1 MLNRGGHGKMPHSWG
16 LICLLAACQ
25 PNTAEVPT
33 QDLSL
38 IDEVTSVTLP
48 VPVGISGTEFVWEW
62 TPHDGRFKKVQLV
75 TAKRSKSSP
84 GAQYSWTKTS
94 EHNIYYTNFDDGR
107 NGTLIIKS
115 KFENA
120 GHYTFKQIQPN
131 STVLAM
137 FEVFAFKSVP
147 FRWDSVP
154 PGVDVTRVCTISRL
168 PESSRLQWKL
178 NGSLSAATKCH
189 YNNTAV
195 IIIQNVDEH
204 STGNY
209 SCDLLK
215 KETYLYGFYNRLTL
229 KTSTFYSRYTL
240 YRDGANRSEVQLIC
254 RSSNRNEMAQWT
266 WHSEASSQSIH
277 IASANRNGPVGIS
290 DKVVGQRIRSP
301 VTVYDG
307 YYFPLHISPVVFQD
321 AGIYTCYT
329 DNYVSVSITL
339 ITVQVSV
346 EPPGVLAI
354 GDEATL
360 TCTVSGFRERIRLV
374 WLRDDDGTVVT
385 VKEET
390 LSASASNRSLALF
403 IPRVGTEQ
411 LKWACVVFQES
422 LPSAYFPIEI
432 NAKEEFTDPGFVIGV
447 SIGCVA
453 VLFVLCFIAALVFYC
468 NRKRAAVQ
476 TQEPVKEK
484 PDDSAAVYSNITELQ
499 AMTGNTEVKET
510 QRPDP
515 REDEDKSE
523 LHYVTFTFEE
533 GMADLNSGEMDCS
546 FPAASNVAA
555 SNEVV
560 YSSIKTARH

>member
-1 MLNRGGHGKMPHSWG
+1 MSPAC
-16 LICLLAACQ
+16 IIIFLLELYFPASAY
-25 PNTAEVPT
+25 VPT

-75 TAKRSKSSP
+75 TAKRSKSSS

-94 EHNIYYTNFDDGR
+94 EHNIYYTNFDDGG

-154 PGVDVTRVCTISRL
+154 PGVDVTRACTISRL

-178 NGSLSAATKCH
+178 NGSLSSATKCH

-215 KETYLYGFYNRLTL
+215 KETYLRGFYNRLTL
-229 KTSTFYSRYTL
+229 KTSTFDSRYTL

-266 WHSEASSQSIH
+266 WHSESSSQSIR

-290 DKVVGQRIRSP
+290 VKGVGQRIRSP
-301 VTVYDG
+301 VTVYNG
-307 YYFPLHISPVVFQD
+307 HYFPLHISPVVFQD

-329 DNYVSVSITL
+329 DNYVFMSITL

-403 IPRVGTEQ
+403 ISRVDTEQ

-432 NAKEEFTDPGFVIGV
+432 NAEEMQTAFGDPVLVIV
-447 SIGCVA
+447 ACVCL
-453 VLFVLCFIAALVFYC
+453 VCLKIFIIALVICLLMKYLPGP
-468 NRKRAAVQ
+468 VQ
-476 TQEPVKEK
+476 INPRVDTGVT
-484 PDDSAAVYSNITELQ
+484 SA
-499 AMTGNTEVKET
+499 
-510 QRPDP
+510 P
-515 REDEDKSE
+515 
-523 LHYVTFTFEE
+523 EE
-533 GMADLNSGEMDCS
+533 ECKGEHSRSGS
-546 FPAASNVAA
+546 G
-555 SNEVV
+555 
-560 YSSIKTARH
+560 

>member
-1 MLNRGGHGKMPHSWG
+1 MSPAW
-16 LICLLAACQ
+16 IIVFLLELYFPASAY
-25 PNTAEVPT
+25 VPT

-38 IDEVTSVTLP
+38 IDELTSVTLP

-94 EHNIYYTNFDDGR
+94 EHNIYYTNFDDGG
-107 NGTLIIKS
+107 NGILIIKS

-131 STVLAM
+131 SNVLAM

-178 NGSLSAATKCH
+178 NRSLSAATKCH

-215 KETYLYGFYNRLTL
+215 KETYLRGFYNRLTL
-229 KTSTFYSRYTL
+229 KTF
-240 YRDGANRSEVQLIC
+240 
-254 RSSNRNEMAQWT
+254 
-266 WHSEASSQSIH
+266 
-277 IASANRNGPVGIS
+277 
-290 DKVVGQRIRSP
+290 
-301 VTVYDG
+301 
-307 YYFPLHISPVVFQD
+307 
-321 AGIYTCYT
+321 
-329 DNYVSVSITL
+329 
-339 ITVQVSV
+339 SV

-360 TCTVSGFRERIRLV
+360 TCTVSGVHERIRLV

-403 IPRVGTEQ
+403 ISRIGTEQ

-432 NAKEEFTDPGFVIGV
+432 NAEEMQTAFGDPVLVIVSCVCLVCLKIFIIDLVICLLMKYLPGPVQINPCVDTGV
-447 SIGCVA
+447 
-453 VLFVLCFIAALVFYC
+453 
-468 NRKRAAVQ
+468 
-476 TQEPVKEK
+476 T
-484 PDDSAAVYSNITELQ
+484 SA
-499 AMTGNTEVKET
+499 
-510 QRPDP
+510 P
-515 REDEDKSE
+515 
-523 LHYVTFTFEE
+523 EE
-533 GMADLNSGEMDCS
+533 ECKGEHSRSGS
-546 FPAASNVAA
+546 G
-555 SNEVV
+555 
-560 YSSIKTARH
+560 

>member
-229 KTSTFYSRYTL
+229 KTF
-240 YRDGANRSEVQLIC
+240 
-254 RSSNRNEMAQWT
+254 
-266 WHSEASSQSIH
+266 
-277 IASANRNGPVGIS
+277 
-290 DKVVGQRIRSP
+290 
-301 VTVYDG
+301 
-307 YYFPLHISPVVFQD
+307 
-321 AGIYTCYT
+321 
-329 DNYVSVSITL
+329 
-339 ITVQVSV
+339 SV

-546 FPAASNVAA
+546 FPAASNQVAA

>member
-1 MLNRGGHGKMPHSWG
+1 MSPAWIIIFLLELYFPASAYGKT
-16 LICLLAACQ
+16 IA
-25 PNTAEVPT
+25 T

-38 IDEVTSVTLP
+38 IDEVTPVTLP

-75 TAKRSKSSP
+75 TAKRSKSYP
-84 GAQYSWTKTS
+84 GAQYSWTRTS
-94 EHNIYYTNFDDGR
+94 EHNIYYRNFDDGG

-131 STVLAM
+131 STVLVM

-147 FRWDSVP
+147 FLWDSVP
-154 PGVDVTRVCTISRL
+154 PGVDATRACTISRL
-168 PESSRLQWKL
+168 PESSRLHWKH

-195 IIIQNVDEH
+195 IIFQNVDEH

-209 SCDLLK
+209 SCELLK
-215 KETYLYGFYNRLTL
+215 KETYLHGFYNTLTL

-254 RSSNRNEMAQWT
+254 RSANRRDTAEWT
-266 WHSEASSQSIH
+266 WHSQSSSQPIH
-277 IASANRNGPVGIS
+277 ITSAIRNGPVGIFV
-290 DKVVGQRIRSP
+290 KGVGQHIRSP

-307 YYFPLHISPVVFQD
+307 HYFPLYISPVVFQD

-329 DNYVSVSITL
+329 DNYVSVNITL

-360 TCTVSGFRERIRLV
+360 TCTVSGVRERIRLV
-374 WLRDDDGTVVT
+374 WLRDADGTVVT

-390 LSASASNRSLALF
+390 LPASDSGRSLALF
-403 IPRVGTEQ
+403 IPRVSTEQ

-422 LPSAYFPIEI
+422 LPRAYFPIEI
-432 NAKEEFTDPGFVIGV
+432 NAEEMQTAFGDPVLVIV
-447 SIGCVA
+447 ACVCL
-453 VLFVLCFIAALVFYC
+453 VLLKIFITALVICLLMNYLPGP
-468 NRKRAAVQ
+468 VQ
-476 TQEPVKEK
+476 INSHVDTGVT
-484 PDDSAAVYSNITELQ
+484 SA
-499 AMTGNTEVKET
+499 
-510 QRPDP
+510 P
-515 REDEDKSE
+515 
-523 LHYVTFTFEE
+523 EE
-533 GMADLNSGEMDCS
+533 ECKGEHSRSSSG
-546 FPAASNVAA
+546 
-555 SNEVV
+555 
-560 YSSIKTARH
+560 